1 MKELFILILAIFL
14 GALQGW
20 YVAFYLSSFLE
31 LKIKKVSFYTLCILL
46 ILFTKI
52 SINSQNLRFN
62 LTYIFFIV
70 VAGLVIF
77 CFYGPAPKKMYHYL
91 YVIFLFLFQ
100 NSLLVATQS
109 DPSNIVFLQF
119 IFSYISISVLS
130 LIIIFFLHYFKSTNE
145 IGLATK
151 EYIMLS
157 ITPLLSIGTLMYP
170 FHFSQFESIWVSIGL
185 LIVNIMNIFLYNYLT
200 EKTYL
205 LQQQTLSGMQNQYY
219 DEMLRKQ
226 SEFRILKHD
235 LKNLLLSI
243 NFQLAQGNV
252 DIAQKLLENITLTA
266 MSSFQTYTGCW
277 PIDTVLS
284 SKINEMNTENIL
296 YSLDLKIPADL
307 DFKHNVVDICAI
319 IGNILDNAIEECNR
333 IDSPKKEIKIS
344 IHYRDDK
351 IIMKVTNPARINN
364 LNISS
369 KLIRSAKR
377 KGRYGF
383 GINSIRER
391 VQKLEGYSDFSWNE
405 NEFKVLIII
414 PVGQSIAQ

>member
-1 MKELFILILAIFL
+1 
-14 GALQGW
+14 
-20 YVAFYLSSFLE
+20 
-31 LKIKKVSFYTLCILL
+31 
-46 ILFTKI
+46 
-52 SINSQNLRFN
+52 
-62 LTYIFFIV
+62 
-70 VAGLVIF
+70 
-77 CFYGPAPKKMYHYL
+77 
-91 YVIFLFLFQ
+91 
-100 NSLLVATQS
+100 
-109 DPSNIVFLQF
+109 
-119 IFSYISISVLS
+119 
-130 LIIIFFLHYFKSTNE
+130 
-145 IGLATK
+145 
-151 EYIMLS
+151 
-157 ITPLLSIGTLMYP
+157 
-170 FHFSQFESIWVSIGL
+170 
-185 LIVNIMNIFLYNYLT
+185 
-200 EKTYL
+200 
-205 LQQQTLSGMQNQYY
+205 
-219 DEMLRKQ
+219 MLRKQ

-252 DIAQKLLENITLTA
+252 DTAQKLLENITLTA
-266 MSSFQTYTGCW
+266 TSSFQTYTGCW

-319 IGNILDNAIEECNR
+319 LGNILDNAIEECNR

-377 KGRYGF
+377 KGRYGL